1 MDNNFLKILSK
12 IDINNFDYKN
22 EELVKSTFIQ
32 LFNIIEK
39 VVAENE
45 QLKQT
50 VQELKNEINTLK
62 GEKGKPDIKPNTQ
75 KKNNV
80 TKLEKPKKKRKK
92 RRKNETIKIDREEIV
107 KIEQN
112 ILPPDAEFKGYQ
124 TKTIQNLIIKTD
136 NVLYK
141 MECYYSKSEGKSYTA
156 SLPDYL
162 TNTSFG
168 PELKA
173 FIYMLYYECRV
184 SEPLIATMLNSHN
197 IQISEGSISNI
208 LIYDKA
214 KEFSQEKIDIFN
226 TATELMEY
234 HQIDDTGI
242 RVNGV
247 NHYATILC
255 NELYSAFFI
264 RRYKNRE
271 TVIRILSGV
280 EEDSSLDIASLKT
293 IIKILIADDAPQFKK
308 IVEYLG
314 LCWIHESRHYEK
326 MVPVIP
332 HHKEL
337 LTKVI
342 SQIWD
347 YYKELKNYKEDP
359 NELDKAPLGL
369 KFDKIFT
376 QTTGYA
382 DLDAR
387 LQLTYNKKPALLL
400 VLDYPQIPL
409 HNNVSEAAARTIVT
423 KRKISGGIRN
433 IVGKTAW
440 ENALSI
446 YSTCKK
452 HSIDFYSYVLD
463 IFKGSSHR
471 QTLSS
476 LILEKVSSKND
487 ELKCFNKPA

>member
-1 MDNNFLKILSK
+1 MP
-12 IDINNFDYKN
+12 
-22 EELVKSTFIQ
+22 Q
-32 LFNIIEK
+32 
-39 VVAENE
+39 
-45 QLKQT
+45 
-50 VQELKNEINTLK
+50 
-62 GEKGKPDIKPNTQ
+62 
-75 KKNNV
+75 
-80 TKLEKPKKKRKK
+80 
-92 RRKNETIKIDREEIV
+92 
-107 KIEQN
+107 
-112 ILPPDAEFKGYQ
+112 DAEFKGYQ

-141 MECYYSKSEGKSYTA
+141 MEVYYSKSEGKSYTA
-156 SLPDYL
+156 NLPEYL
-162 TNTSFG
+162 SDTSFG

-197 IQISEGSISNI
+197 IQISEGTISNI

-214 KEFSQEKIDIFN
+214 KDFSQEKRDIFN

-255 NELYSAFFI
+255 NDLYSAFFI

-271 TVIRILSGV
+271 TVIRIISGE
-280 EEDSSLDIASLKT
+280 EEDSSLDIASLK
-293 IIKILIADDAPQFKK
+293 ILIKILIADDAPQFKK
-308 IVEYLG
+308 IVKFLG

-326 MVPVIP
+326 MVPVIQ

-337 LTKVI
+337 LHNVI

-347 YYKELKNYKEDP
+347 YYKELKNYKENP
-359 NELDKAPLGL
+359 NEPDKILL
-369 KFDKIFT
+369 ESKFDEIFT
-376 QTTGYA
+376 QTTGYN

-387 LQLTYNKKPALLL
+387 LKLTYNKKPALLL
-400 VLDYPQIPL
+400 VLDYPEIPL
-409 HNNVSEAAARTIVT
+409 HNNVSEGAARIIVT
-423 KRKISGGIRN
+423 KRKISGGVRN
-433 IVGKTAW
+433 IVGKIAW

-452 HSIDFYSYVLD
+452 HSVDFYSYVLD

-471 QTLSS
+471 QSLSS
-476 LILEKVSSKND
+476 LIQEKVSSKKNKKQED
-487 ELKCFNKPA
+487 TMNSFNKPA